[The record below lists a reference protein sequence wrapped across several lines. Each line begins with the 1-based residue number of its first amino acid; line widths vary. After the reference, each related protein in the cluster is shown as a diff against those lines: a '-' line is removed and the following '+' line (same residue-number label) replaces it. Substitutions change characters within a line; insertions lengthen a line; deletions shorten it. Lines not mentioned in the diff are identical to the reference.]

1 MKKTRANTMMKLLK
15 PVALVLAAAGLLAG
29 CGGGADVTQNPQQ
42 INNQAPSG
50 YSGPAPATADVQSF
64 KLNLWDSLQIPN
76 RCGDCHNET
85 VGQSPQFARTDDI
98 NLAYSAASTVVNLTS
113 PVDSRLVVKVSG
125 GHNCWLQSDS
135 ACASLMETYI
145 SNWASTSGSNTG
157 RVIQLTPP
165 PSKDP
170 GSSKTFPADSSL
182 FESTVHPVLMA
193 RCAGCHTD
201 TSNTPQSPY
210 FAKTDPSV
218 AYPAAKQKIDLD
230 TPANSRLVIRLR
242 DEFHNCWSGNCAAD
256 AATMQ
261 AAIQAFSDGIALTV
275 LDPALLNSKAL
286 TLADGVVASGGN
298 RYEDNVI
305 AMYEFKSGSGTTA
318 YDTSGIEPSV
328 DMTLFGGVTWVAG
341 YGINIQS
348 GQRAQGSALASKK
361 LSDRIKLTGEYSV
374 EAWVVPANVTQDGP
388 ARIISYSANI
398 TNRNFTL
405 GQTLYNYE
413 FMHRSSTTDI
423 NGDPSMA
430 TADADE
436 DLQAALQHVVITFD
450 PINGRQIYVNGVHT
464 GDTDSVSGGVLSAW
478 NDSYALVFGNEAGGN
493 GGALQWAGQLRL
505 VAISDRAMTAAQVKQ
520 NFDVG
525 VGEKFLLL
533 FEVSAWTGIPR
544 NYVMFEVSQFD
555 NFSYL
560 FNKPVLISLDANAT
574 ATSVPMQGMSIGIN
588 GKEAAVGQAYRNMNT
603 TIDGNSDLL
612 GGTRLS
618 TLGTVIASEKGSTAD
633 EFFLTFDQIGTSTNV
648 RTEPALLAP
657 TAPADGA
664 PVPVIGLRT
673 FDEINATMSVLTGV
687 STPSVGSTYQVIL
700 QQLPATADIMGFLSA
715 HQVAVSQLSIDYC
728 DQLVSNTTARAPYFA
743 PFTAFTATP
752 TAAFDTAGRDALLDN
767 LIDKMMGIS
776 LTSQPLTSDVKTEL
790 NALITRLMP
799 CPIDTTTG
807 QPNCAGRTETIV
819 KASCSALL
827 GSAVTL
833 MQ

>member
-15 PVALVLAAAGLLAG
+15 PVVLILAATGLLAG
-29 CGGGADVTQNPQQ
+29 CGGGADTTPNTQPG
-42 INNQAPSG
+42 NQTQAS
-50 YSGPAPATADVQSF
+50 YSGPAPTTADVQSF
-64 KLNLWDSLQIPN
+64 KLNLWDNLQPAG
-76 RCGDCHNET
+76 RCADCHNET
-85 VGQSPQFARTDDI
+85 VGQVPMFARKDDI
-98 NLAYSAASTVVNLTS
+98 NLAYSAAQTVSNLTS
-113 PVDSRLVVKVSG
+113 PIDSRLVVKVGG
-125 GHNCWLQSDS
+125 GHNCWSNS
-135 ACASLMETYI
+135 PVACAAIMEGYI
-145 SNWASTSGSNTG
+145 SAWASTSGSNSG

-170 GSSKTFPADSSL
+170 GNSKTFPADSSIFGGSAL
-182 FESTVHPVLMA
+182 YALLQQ

-201 TSNTPQSPY
+201 SSSTPQSPY
-210 FAKTDPSV
+210 FAHADVTV

-230 TPANSRLVIRLR
+230 TPANSRLVVRLR
-242 DEFHNCWSGNCAAD
+242 SEFHNCWTDCASNAT
-256 AATMQ
+256 TMQ
-261 AAIQAFSDGIALTV
+261 AAIQAFADGIPLSV
-275 LDPALLNSKAL
+275 LDPNLLNSKAL

-298 RYEDNVI
+298 RYEANVI
-305 AMYEFKSGSGTTA
+305 AMYEFKTGSGTVA
-318 YDTSGIEPSV
+318 YDTSGVVPSI
-328 DMTLFGGVTWVAG
+328 DMQLSGNVTWVAG
-341 YGINIQS
+341 YGIDINS
-348 GQRAQGSALASKK
+348 GGRAQGNALASKK
-361 LSDRIKLTGEYSV
+361 LSDRIKQSGEYSV

-388 ARIISYSANI
+388 ARIISYSAST

-413 FMHRSSTTDI
+413 FLHRSTTTGA
-423 NGDPSMA
+423 NGDPTMA

-464 GDTDSVSGGVLSAW
+464 GDTDSVAGGVLIDW

-493 GGALQWAGQLRL
+493 AGALQWAGKLRL
-505 VAISDRAMTAAQVKQ
+505 VAISDRAMTAAQIKQ

-544 NYVMFEVSQFD
+544 NYVMFEVSQYD
-555 NFSYL
+555 NYSYL
-560 FNKPVLISLDANAT
+560 FNKPILISLDASAT
-574 ATSVPMQGMSIGIN
+574 ASGVPMQGMSIGIN
-588 GKEAAVGQAYRNMNT
+588 GREAITGQAYRNMNT

-618 TLGTVIASEKGSTAD
+618 TLGTIIASEKGSAAD
-633 EFFLTFDQIGTSTNV
+633 EFFLTFDVIGANTNV

-657 TAPADGA
+657 VPPADSA
-664 PVPVIGLRT
+664 PVPLIGLRT

-687 STPSVGSTYQVIL
+687 NTTSVNSTYQVII
-700 QQLPATADIMGFLSA
+700 QQLPSTADILGFLSA

-728 DQLVSNTTARAPYFA
+728 DQLVSNTTARGPYFA
-743 PFTAFTATP
+743 PFSAFTATP
-752 TAAFDTAGRDALLDN
+752 TAAFNTAGRDALLDN
-767 LIDKMMGIS
+767 LISKMMGTN
-776 LTSQPLTSDVKTEL
+776 LTSQPLVSDVKTEL

-799 CPIDTTTG
+799 CPNG
-807 QPNCAGRTETIV
+807 NCAGRTETIV